1 MFFLPRQ
8 KCDTVN
14 GVKFSLSDFER
25 KQIVKLQT
33 EQLRSKQIENY
44 TKLGVATLG
53 TVGIGALGYAIFKGS
68 QYVSAG
74 IAAVNS
80 TFDKYEDKIN
90 QITADTVG
98 FFNGTEAV
106 KNPESGQWEQV
117 NEIYMY
123 NSVGGEGWEYMGE
136 NKDGEPF
143 YRKKHENR
151 LAGTPIIGGVTTGI
165 LKLFSVGTVIG
176 TTFNP
181 FK

>member
-1 MFFLPRQ
+1 MPRS
-8 KCDTVN
+8 KCDTTN
-14 GVKFSLSDFER
+14 GLKFSLSDFER

-33 EQLRSKQIENY
+33 AQLRSRQIENY

-80 TFDKYEDKIN
+80 TFDKYEDKVQ
-90 QITADTVG
+90 QIGADAVG
-98 FFNGTEAV
+98 FLNGTEAV
-106 KNPESGQWEQV
+106 KNPDTGKFEQV
-117 NEIYMY
+117 NEIWMY

-143 YRKKHENR
+143 YRKKLENR
-151 LAGTPIIGGVTTGI
+151 LAGTPIIGGVTTGL
-165 LKLFSVGTVIG
+165 LKLFSR
-176 TTFNP
+176 NS
-181 FK
+181 K